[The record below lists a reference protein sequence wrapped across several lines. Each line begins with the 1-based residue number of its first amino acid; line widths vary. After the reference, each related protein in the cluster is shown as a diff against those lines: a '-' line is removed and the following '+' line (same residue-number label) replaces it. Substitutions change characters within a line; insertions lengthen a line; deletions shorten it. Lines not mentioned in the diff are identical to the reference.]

1 MVSLMQL
8 LLPAL
13 LSGVFV
19 FIASSIIHMATK
31 WHATDF
37 ATVDNQGKVMDA
49 VKAQG
54 LPPGDYM
61 FPKPKDM
68 ADMKSPEFLKMFEK
82 GPFMMTVFPA
92 GPMTMGKQMTTW
104 FIYSVIVAFFA
115 GYVGSAALAPGTTY
129 LKVFQVVGTAAFM
142 GFALAQWPMT
152 IWYRRDVKVSIK
164 NTIDGLIYGLLTAGT
179 FGWLWPR

>member
-37 ATVDNQGKVMDA
+37 ATVDNQAKVMDA

-68 ADMKSPEFLKMFEK
+68 ADMKSPEFLQMFEK

-104 FIYSVIVAFFA
+104 FIYSVVVAYFA